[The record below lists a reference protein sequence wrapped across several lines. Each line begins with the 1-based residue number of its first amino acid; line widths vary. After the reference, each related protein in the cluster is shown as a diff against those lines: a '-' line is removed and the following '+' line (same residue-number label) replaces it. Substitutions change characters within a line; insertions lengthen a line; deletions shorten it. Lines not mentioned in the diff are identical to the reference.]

1 MQPFPNFVTVASRA
15 NRMALAQRPGHAL
28 YSRTLSTHPSDAQT
42 DRGTPMVSNDDVLP
56 LWWLL
61 LAKWEDAQETG
72 GSQIAC
78 RQGLDRSSC
87 VIAETSTHYQW
98 LAVLLC
104 YITSELIAAYV
115 ACGPCDAFL
124 IRGQPEPQI
133 RGPGVPRAAFGGG
146 P

>member
-1 MQPFPNFVTVASRA
+1 
-15 NRMALAQRPGHAL
+15 MAPAQRHGRAL
-28 YSRTLSTHPSDAQT
+28 YSRTQSTHPSDAQT

-56 LWWLL
+56 LWWVL

-87 VIAETSTHYQW
+87 VIAETSTPSQW
-98 LAVLLC
+98 LAALLC
-104 YITSELIAAYV
+104 YITSELIAACV

-124 IRGQPEPQI
+124 IRGQLEPQI
-133 RGPGVPRAAFGGG
+133 RGPDVPRAACGGG

>member
-1 MQPFPNFVTVASRA
+1 
-15 NRMALAQRPGHAL
+15 MAPAQRHGRAL
-28 YSRTLSTHPSDAQT
+28 YSRTQSTHPSDAQT

-56 LWWLL
+56 LWWVL

-87 VIAETSTHYQW
+87 VIAETSTLYQW
-98 LAVLLC
+98 LAALLC
-104 YITSELIAAYV
+104 YITSELIAACV

-124 IRGQPEPQI
+124 IRGQLEPQI
-133 RGPGVPRAAFGGG
+133 RGPDVPRAACGGG